1 MRLSKGESLMQL
13 TASCEIT
20 VRNVGRAG
28 GYVALEITQGR
39 ADGEEV
45 TTLLLCP
52 ERARELASV
61 LLRHCGGAPADGPGA
76 ETLPRR
82 EEGLCSARAS

>member
-1 MRLSKGESLMQL
+1 MGLNKLESLMRL
-13 TASCEIT
+13 TASCEIM

-28 GYVALEITQGR
+28 GHVALEITQGK

-52 ERARELASV
+52 DRARELASV
-61 LLRHCGGAPADGPGA
+61 LLAIPTMFG
-76 ETLPRR
+76 
-82 EEGLCSARAS
+82 